1 MATRS
6 PPPPPPA
13 SPPPEPPAQRSYR
26 APCPGCGAPVE
37 FKSAQ
42 SAYAICPYCQSTVVR
57 SGEVLSRIGTM
68 GELFDDHSPLQLMA
82 SGRIALDGQAEQSFT
97 LIGRLQYQSEAGIW
111 SEWVAFLEDGTLATL
126 GEDNGA
132 YVFTRPLDAGRPLP
146 DVERFQLGTTTAING
161 KPYSVAF
168 SGPVHLRS
176 AQGELPQ
183 LPPLG
188 QPFGMVELRSSD
200 GEVLSI
206 DYSSDPPQAARG
218 RAVQLDDLRL
228 QGLKDESVKE
238 EKEARQFSCPHCG
251 APVLVKLS
259 SSKSITCP
267 SCKSL
272 IDLTSGVGQERLVA
286 EQRAP
291 VRPVIALGRRGTL
304 QGVDWQVV
312 GFQQRRGQEPGS
324 GGKPAG
330 RKLVQVNFSVFG
342 PDEDG
347 EQEDESEEAF
357 EWSEYLLYHR
367 QRGFAFLV
375 DSDDGW
381 SLVRPT
387 TGAPQLASN
396 QRSAT
401 YLGNTYAL
409 QSSYDATTTYVLGEF
424 YWQVTRG
431 QTTFN
436 RDFANAQG
444 LLSMEQSESEITW
457 SSGDRLASAAVAKA
471 FGLTDQAALLQ
482 RDDPGPFVAASGL
495 GMGSVVLLV
504 FVLIVVM
511 AMMGNCSGSSGGAY
525 RSSGGSMGG
534 YTSGGGHK

>member
-13 SPPPEPPAQRSYR
+13 SPTPPEPPAQRSYR

-57 SGEVLSRIGTM
+57 SGEVLSRVGTM
-68 GELFDDHSPLQLMA
+68 GELFDDHSPLQPMA
-82 SGRIALDGQAEQSFT
+82 SGRITLDGREQSFT
-97 LIGRLQYQSEAGIW
+97 LIGRLQYQSEAGVW
-111 SEWVAFLEDGTLATL
+111 SEWVAFLQDGTLATL

-132 YVFTRPLDAGRPLP
+132 YVFTRPLDAGQPLP
-146 DVERFQLGTTTAING
+146 DVERFALGTTTAING

-168 SGPVHLRS
+168 SGLVHLRS

-206 DYSSDPPQAARG
+206 DYSTTPPQAARG
-218 RAVQLDDLRL
+218 RAVQLEDLQL
-228 QGLKDESVKE
+228 QGLKDASVKD
-238 EKEARQFSCPHCG
+238 EKEGRQFSCPHCG
-251 APVLVKLS
+251 APVLVKLA

-272 IDLTSGVGQERLVA
+272 IDLSSGIGKELLVA
-286 EQRAP
+286 QQHAP
-291 VRPVIALGRRGTL
+291 VRLVIPLGSMGKL

-312 GFQQRRGQEPGS
+312 GFQHRLGKESSGDGQPGN
-324 GGKPAG
+324 KW
-330 RKLVQVNFSVFG
+330 VNASVNLSVFG
-342 PDEDG
+342 PDEEG
-347 EQEDESEEAF
+347 EQDEEESF
-357 EWSEYLLYHR
+357 GWSEYLLYHR

-387 TGAPQLASN
+387 TGAPQLAHN
-396 QRSAT
+396 QQSAS

-409 QSSYDATTTYVLGEF
+409 QSSYNATTTYVLGEF

-431 QTTFN
+431 QKTFN

-444 LLSMEQSESEITW
+444 LLSMEQSANEITW
-457 SSGDRLASAAVAKA
+457 SSGDKLASTTVAQA
-471 FGLTDQAALLQ
+471 FRMNNQADLLQ

-495 GMGSVVLLV
+495 GMGTVVLLV
-504 FVLIVVM
+504 FVLFIVVVL
-511 AMMGNCSGSSGGAY
+511 MGNCSGSSGGAY

>member
-6 PPPPPPA
+6 PPPSPPA
-13 SPPPEPPAQRSYR
+13 SPTPPAQRSYR

-37 FKSAQ
+37 FQSAQ

-97 LIGRLQYQSEAGIW
+97 LIGRLQYQSEAGVW

-146 DVERFQLGTTTAING
+146 DVERFQLGTTTAFNG

-183 LPPLG
+183 LPQLG

-206 DYSSDPPQAARG
+206 DYSTIPPQAARG
-218 RAVQLDDLRL
+218 RAVQLEDLQL
-228 QGLKDESVKE
+228 QGLKDDSVKE

-251 APVLVKLS
+251 APVRVQLA

-267 SCKSL
+267 SCNSL
-272 IDLTSGVGQERLVA
+272 IDLTSGVGQELLVA
-286 EQRAP
+286 EQQRAP
-291 VRPVIALGRRGTL
+291 VRPLIPLGRRGTL

-330 RKLVQVNFSVFG
+330 RKLVQVNLSVFG

-347 EQEDESEEAF
+347 EQDEDSDEAF

-375 DSDDGW
+375 DSEDGW

-387 TGAPQLASN
+387 TGAPQLAGS
-396 QRSAT
+396 QRSAS

-409 QSSYDATTTYVLGEF
+409 QSSYDATTTSVLGEF

-471 FGLTDQAALLQ
+471 FGLTGQAALLQ
-482 RDDPGPFVAASGL
+482 RDDPGPFVAATGL
-495 GMGSVVLLV
+495 GMGAVVVLV
-504 FVLIVVM
+504 FVLIAVM
-511 AMMGNCSGSSGGAY
+511 AMMGNCSGASGGAY
-525 RSSGGSMGG
+525 RSSGGAAGG

>member
-1 MATRS
+1 M
-6 PPPPPPA
+6 
-13 SPPPEPPAQRSYR
+13 
-26 APCPGCGAPVE
+26 
-37 FKSAQ
+37 
-42 SAYAICPYCQSTVVR
+42 
-57 SGEVLSRIGTM
+57 
-68 GELFDDHSPLQLMA
+68 
-82 SGRIALDGQAEQSFT
+82 
-97 LIGRLQYQSEAGIW
+97 
-111 SEWVAFLEDGTLATL
+111 
-126 GEDNGA
+126 
-132 YVFTRPLDAGRPLP
+132 
-146 DVERFQLGTTTAING
+146 
-161 KPYSVAF
+161 
-168 SGPVHLRS
+168 
-176 AQGELPQ
+176 
-183 LPPLG
+183 
-188 QPFGMVELRSSD
+188 
-200 GEVLSI
+200 
-206 DYSSDPPQAARG
+206 
-218 RAVQLDDLRL
+218 
-228 QGLKDESVKE
+228 
-238 EKEARQFSCPHCG
+238 
-251 APVLVKLS
+251 LVKLS

-272 IDLTSGVGQERLVA
+272 IDLTSGVGQELLVA

-387 TGAPQLASN
+387 TGAPQLAGS
-396 QRSAT
+396 QRSAS

-409 QSSYDATTTYVLGEF
+409 QSSYDATTSSVLGEF

-444 LLSMEQSESEITW
+444 LLSMEQSESEIAW

-482 RDDPGPFVAASGL
+482 RDDPGPFVTASGL